1 MRIDERGVKKMAA
14 QLNHSDRS
22 QSKFVHG
29 VRTQFFNEKLH
40 ELVIIEENPT
50 CLLSLQQEDRRKA
63 FVRILHASPD
73 IGNIDIYINNNRIF
87 KNVSFMTTTDFID
100 LVAGDHLF
108 EVFQS
113 GKTNKPLLS
122 KNMIVHHEEVTNFA
136 AFSSVKELELFAFP
150 HQPEVPSGE
159 SKIRFLHLATNTPLI
174 DIAVK
179 GRDVV
184 FPNLSYE
191 QITEYLG
198 ITPMTVDLE
207 ARIAGC
213 KDVILPLP
221 KLKFAANYAYTIA
234 IVGSPHPLPL
244 EVIILIDRDH
254 SKNLLQ

>member
-1 MRIDERGVKKMAA
+1 MAA

-22 QSKFVHG
+22 QSESVHG
-29 VRTQFFNEKLH
+29 VCTQFFNEKLH
-40 ELVIIEENPT
+40 ELKSMEENPT
-50 CLLSLQQEDRRKA
+50 CLLSLQQEDQRKA
-63 FVRILHASPD
+63 FVRILHASRA

-87 KNVSFMTTTDFID
+87 KNISFMETTEFID

-113 GKTNKPLLS
+113 GTTNKPLLS

-136 AFSSVKELELFAFP
+136 AFGSVQKLQLFVFR
-150 HQPEVPSGE
+150 HQPEVPLRE
-159 SKIRFLHLATNTPLI
+159 TKIRFLHLATETPMI

-198 ITPMTVDLE
+198 LTPMTIDLE
-207 ARIAGC
+207 ARTAGC
-213 KDVILPLP
+213 KDVILPMS
-221 KLKFAANYAYTIA
+221 KLKFAANYAYTIV
-234 IVGSPHPLPL
+234 IVQSHHPLPL
-244 EVIILIDRDH
+244 EIFILTDRDP
-254 SKNLLQ
+254 SKNMLQ